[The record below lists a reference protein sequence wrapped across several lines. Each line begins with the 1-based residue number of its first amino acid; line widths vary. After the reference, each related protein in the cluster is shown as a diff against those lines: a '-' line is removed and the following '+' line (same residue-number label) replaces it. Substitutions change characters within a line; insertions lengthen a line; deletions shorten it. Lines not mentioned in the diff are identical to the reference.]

1 MPTTSIDEVKEKAVP
16 ILRAAGARRSAIFG
30 SFARGE
36 ATPES
41 DIDIL
46 VDLPEDQSLF
56 DHVGLKFKLEDALG
70 RSVDLVSYRAIKPR
84 LKADI
89 LDGKQEQLV

>member
-1 MPTTSIDEVKEKAVP
+1 MPTGSVNEVKEKAVP

-46 VDLPEDQSLF
+46 VDLPDGKSLF
-56 DHVGLKFKLEDALG
+56 DFVGLKLELEDTLN
-70 RSVDLVSYRAIKPR
+70 RPVDLVEYSTIKPR
-84 LKADI
+84 LRPSIEADQIAI
-89 LDGKQEQLV
+89 L